1 MKAPKRKNIDRALGA
16 TSAIGKTPPT
26 ATLPRYE
33 QWYPAGSIEDL
44 RFRFTSRLR
53 EAMRVMRVM
62 IEEELRNEGQ
72 TRALWEALLVI
83 ILSGGASTQKSLA
96 QRLRIEGAT
105 LVRLLDTLEA
115 DQLIERVPG
124 VEDRRAKTIR
134 PTRKGLALAKRLV
147 KRTDAVRATYLA
159 GWSETDLEAGITM
172 LSRLAPTDTAN
183 NQEA

>member
-16 TSAIGKTPPT
+16 TRRAGNTPPT
-26 ATLPRYE
+26 ATLPQYN

-53 EAMRVMRVM
+53 EAMRIMRVM
-62 IEEELRNEGQ
+62 LEEELRSEGL

-83 ILSGGASTQKSLA
+83 ILSGATSTQKSLA

-105 LVRLLDTLEA
+105 LVRLLDTLEVE
-115 DQLIERVPG
+115 QLIERVPG

-134 PTRKGLALAKRLV
+134 PTRKGTALAKRLV
-147 KRTDAVRATYLA
+147 GRTNDMRATYLA
-159 GWSETDLEAGITM
+159 NWSEADLEAGIAL
-172 LSRLAPTDTAN
+172 LSRLAPGDVGQN
-183 NQEA
+183 